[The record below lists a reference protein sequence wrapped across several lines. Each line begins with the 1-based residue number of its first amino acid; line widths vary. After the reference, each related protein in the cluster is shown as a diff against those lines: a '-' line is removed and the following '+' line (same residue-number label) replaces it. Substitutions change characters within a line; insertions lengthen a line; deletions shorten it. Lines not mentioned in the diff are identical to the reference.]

1 MNQALTDW
9 WQPGPEAV
17 AALSAFHAE
26 PEWMLAARQAAW
38 ERYTALPLPTPQEE
52 AWRRTPA
59 QRFPLETLRWRLDT
73 VQLATLDE
81 LPIPCQTCIVPENL
95 VGGTLIHLNG
105 SRAYGTL
112 RPELARQGVILED
125 LHRALQ
131 SHGALIRAHWPAEP
145 GADGSKFTAL
155 NAALWHGGAFVYV
168 PAGVKVALPLQLLT
182 AYTADAGSGLPRTL
196 IVAEAGSRVTLLH
209 DRFSHERAPELNA
222 ETVTLVA
229 GEGAQIRYISLQHWG
244 AHRWTVSTQQATLQR
259 GANLVWL
266 SGALGGETT
275 KEFLRSELVAPEA
288 RVLMQGFAF
297 AHGEQRLDQSTYQ
310 HHRAPQTTSDLLFRN
325 VLRDVARTVFYGM
338 IRVEPEAQQT
348 EGYQAN
354 HSLLLDDA
362 HAHSIPG
369 LEILANDVRCSHGST
384 LSRPNPEQL
393 FYLQARG
400 LPRSEAERL
409 LVQGFLA
416 PIVDRIPLAYTR
428 ERLQL
433 ELAQRF
439 QEGR

>member
-1 MNQALTDW
+1 MNREITDW
-9 WQPGPEAV
+9 LTPGPDAV
-17 AALSAFHAE
+17 AALSASQGE
-26 PEWMLAARQAAW
+26 PEWMLAARREAW
-38 ERYTALPLPTPQEE
+38 ARYEALPLPSPQEE

-59 QRFPLETLRWRLDT
+59 QRFPLETLRLRLDPVT
-73 VQLATLDE
+73 FASLDE
-81 LPIPCQTCIVPENL
+81 VPIPCQTCVAPENL

-125 LHRALQ
+125 LPRALQ
-131 SHGALIRAHWPAEP
+131 SHGALIRTHWPPEP

-155 NAALWHGGAFVYV
+155 NAALWHGGAFVYI
-168 PAGVKVALPLQLLT
+168 PAGVKVALPLQLLS
-182 AYTADAGSGLPRTL
+182 AYTADGGSGLPRTL

-209 DRFSHERAPELNA
+209 DRFSHERTPELNA

-229 GEGAQIRYISLQHWG
+229 GEGAQVRYISLQHWG
-244 AHRWTVSTQQATLQR
+244 AHRWTVSAQQATLQQ
-259 GANLVWL
+259 GANLIWL
-266 SGALGGETT
+266 SGTLGGETT
-275 KEFLRSELVAPEA
+275 KEFLRSDLVAPQA

-297 AHGEQRLDQSTYQ
+297 AHGEQRVDQSTYQ
-310 HHRAPQTTSDLLFRN
+310 HHRAPRTYSDLLYRN
-325 VLRDVARTVFYGM
+325 VLRDAARTVFYGM

-369 LEILANDVRCSHGST
+369 LEILANDVKCSHGST
-384 LSRPNPEQL
+384 IARPNPEQL

-400 LPRSEAERL
+400 LRQPEAEQL

-416 PIVDRIPLAYTR
+416 PIVDRIPLAHTR
-428 ERLQL
+428 ERLNQEL
-433 ELAQRF
+433 EQRF
-439 QEGR
+439 REGR